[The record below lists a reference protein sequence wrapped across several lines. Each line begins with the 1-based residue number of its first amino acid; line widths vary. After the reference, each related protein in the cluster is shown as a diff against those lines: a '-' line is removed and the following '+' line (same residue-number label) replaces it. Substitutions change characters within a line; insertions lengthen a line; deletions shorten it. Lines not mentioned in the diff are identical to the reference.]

1 MLLLFSGSYDGT
13 ADRIVLSYGDDVFR
27 FNYDLWQEYD
37 LSFTENGW
45 LIRNPAGR
53 EISSETVSRAY
64 WWKAFSFFT
73 QDDKYVRAE
82 VKYTLRDIYGW
93 CQARGLAKGNPIDF
107 HNRLGK
113 MTILGL
119 AREYFSVPDTLVTFR
134 KFNASRFDSAQV
146 VAKSL
151 ASELSDSDGALMTT
165 QVDLSEIDPAFPWYL
180 QSKIDSAWDVTV
192 FYCNRQS
199 FPFRR
204 SRAGLTGLDWR
215 ADQNLGT
222 VVEEWE
228 PMALGSTFANKIL
241 DLSNKLGVE
250 FGRYDFMTVG
260 DTDDLVF
267 LEFNANGQWVFLDYF
282 NKHGLLD
289 CVSNWLQ
296 ST

>member
-13 ADRIVLSYGDDVFR
+13 VDRIVLSYGNDVFR
-27 FNYDLWQEYD
+27 FNYDLWQDYE
-37 LSFTENGW
+37 LSFTEHGW
-45 LIRNPAGR
+45 TIRDPEGR
-53 EISSETVSRAY
+53 EITSETVTAAY

-93 CQARGLAKGNPIDF
+93 CQARGLTKGNSIDF

-119 AREYFSVPDTLVTFR
+119 AVDYFSVPDTLVTFR
-134 KFNASRFDSAQV
+134 KFNSSRFDNAEV

-151 ASELSDSDGALMTT
+151 ASELTDSKTALMTT
-165 QVDLSEIDPAFPWYL
+165 QVDIAQIDPSFPWYL

-192 FYCNRQS
+192 FYCDGQS
-199 FPFRR
+199 FAFRR

-215 ADQNLGT
+215 SDQNVEML
-222 VVEEWE
+222 VEEWE

-241 DLSNKLGVE
+241 NLSNKLGVE

-267 LEFNANGQWVFLDYF
+267 LEFNANGQWVFLDPF
-282 NKHGLLD
+282 DKHGLLD
-289 CVSNWLQ
+289 CVTNWLR
-296 ST
+296 SS

>member
-13 ADRIVLSYGDDVFR
+13 ADRIVLSYGQDVFR
-27 FNYDLWQEYD
+27 FNYDLWRDYD
-37 LSFTENGW
+37 LSFTEDGW
-45 LIRNPAGR
+45 VIRNPTGL
-53 EISSETVSRAY
+53 EITSETVSAAY

-73 QDDKYVRAE
+73 QDDKFVQAE

-93 CQARGLAKGNPIDF
+93 CQARGLAKGNSIDF

-119 AREYFSVPDTLVTFR
+119 AKEHFSAPETLVTFR
-134 KFNASRFDSAQV
+134 KFNASRFAKAQV

-151 ASELSDSDGALMTT
+151 ASELSDSKGALMTT
-165 QVDLSEIDPAFPWYL
+165 QVDISVIDPSFPWYL
-180 QSKIDSAWDVTV
+180 QSRIDSAWDVTV
-192 FYCNRQS
+192 FYCNGQS

-204 SRAGLTGLDWR
+204 SREGLTGLDWR
-215 ADQNLGT
+215 ADQNLEM
-222 VVEEWE
+222 VVEDWE
-228 PMALGSTFANKIL
+228 PMALGDTFANKIL
-241 DLSNKLGVE
+241 SLSNKLGVE

-267 LEFNANGQWVFLDYF
+267 LEFNANGQWVFLDPF
-282 NKHGLLD
+282 DKHGLLD
-289 CVSNWLQ
+289 CVTNWLR

>member
-13 ADRIVLSYGDDVFR
+13 VDRIVLSYGDDVFR
-27 FNYDLWQEYD
+27 VNYDLWQEYD
-37 LSFTENGW
+37 LSFTEHDW
-45 LIRNPAGR
+45 VIRNPAGR

-73 QDDKYVRAE
+73 QDDKYVQAE

-93 CQARGLAKGNPIDF
+93 CQARGLAKGNSIDY

-119 AREYFSVPDTLVTFR
+119 AREYFTVPETLVTFR
-134 KFNASRFDSAQV
+134 KFNASRLDGSQV

-151 ASELSDSDGALMTT
+151 ASELSDSKGALMTT
-165 QVDLSEIDPAFPWYL
+165 QVDIRQIDPAFPWYL
-180 QSKIDSAWDVTV
+180 QSKIDSAWDITV
-192 FYCNRQS
+192 FFCNGQS

-204 SRAGLTGLDWR
+204 SRAGLSGLDWR

-222 VVEEWE
+222 LVEEWE
-228 PMALGSTFANKIL
+228 PMALGSTFANKML
-241 DLSNKLGVE
+241 SLSNKLGVE

-267 LEFNANGQWVFLDYF
+267 LEFNANGQWVFLDPF
-282 NKHGLLD
+282 DKHGLLD
-289 CVSNWLQ
+289 CVTNWLR
-296 ST
+296 SS